1 MTLCNEAT
9 LGLVIAGSLLIVIK
23 EDWKKTLAAMFAMLC
38 AGNSTS
44 APGQGTHAALP
55 NKSRNCKVGHPQLFL
70 ACCPRWPAVP
80 FTVHPCHSH
89 CRLGVPDRP
98 LVAGYM

>member
-55 NKSRNCKVGHPQLFL
+55 NKSRNCKVGHPQLCFL
-70 ACCPRWPAVP
+70 RAA
-80 FTVHPCHSH
+80 
-89 CRLGVPDRP
+89 L
-98 LVAGYM
+98 AGQPYRSPYTLAILTAG